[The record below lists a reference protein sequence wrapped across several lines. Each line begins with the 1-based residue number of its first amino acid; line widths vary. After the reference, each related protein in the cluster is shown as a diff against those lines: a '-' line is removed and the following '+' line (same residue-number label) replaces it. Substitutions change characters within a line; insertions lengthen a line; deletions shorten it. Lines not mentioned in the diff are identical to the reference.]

1 MCCLNCILFIF
12 FYWIILPIYCCI
24 LICSAQNIADAL
36 IAAMSLKD
44 MTYRK
49 LVGLGS
55 RTRVNKIKLTVLD
68 MNVDAIKVD
77 HLRRMIKKSGA
88 S

>member
-12 FYWIILPIYCCI
+12 FYWLILPIYCCI

-36 IAAMSLKD
+36 IAAMCLKNL
-44 MTYRK
+44 TYRK
-49 LVGLGS
+49 LEWLGR
-55 RTRVNKIKLTVLD
+55 RTTLNKIKLTVLD
-68 MNVDAIKVD
+68 MNIDAIKVD
-77 HLRRMIKKSGA
+77 HLRLMIKKSGA